1 METIF
6 DLLNIDKEQ
15 FESFAIQAKS
25 IGGLHLDRI
34 FNRNIKRLKE
44 IEKDCYVDTDHISK
58 DIKNSRKQI
67 LSKVKQLSSSRE
79 LFEEWTLL
87 ELRNLSYLLYELQDS
102 EVVYTYALQVLD
114 DKWKPLL
121 FNGVIYSIMYNW
133 IFLDENYKEI
143 LCEFIQRKLMLYEG
157 ENKRYSN
164 LKNNMNFFDVNGPL
178 RMSSLL
184 HHKGISI
191 IDAPILLKNQP
202 STITQSYYSDVIVKY
217 YKNGD
222 TINIGELENLFSI
235 HNISRTKKLL
245 LASIVKKA
253 NDDGR
258 EYLQEQVSRLADK
271 ILGNITIKATWAP
284 FKGATEIEKE
294 QLIRARDLVNQWYAR
309 KVIEVFFDICVQ
321 ENSRKEFWLKYVP
334 YISNFKIVASKSV
347 KGQLNA
353 NNTVRNMIDNYFI
366 QTNSITVQTA
376 ALVLYIKN
384 KAFVEFSD
392 VGALYIYEKNHNII
406 RSLNKN
412 ISIASIS
419 DLKDGLFDH
428 AIIKG
433 LYGELDFLDEG
444 KMNHQVNWQSRLTEW
459 FKEKMD
465 INLQYD

>member
-25 IGGLHLDRI
+25 IGGLQLDRV

-58 DIKNSRKQI
+58 DIKDSRKEI

-79 LFEEWTLL
+79 LFEEWTIL

-133 IFLDENYKEI
+133 IFLNEDYKEI
-143 LCEFIQRKLMLYEG
+143 LCDFIQRKLMLYEG
-157 ENKRYSN
+157 DNNRYLN

-184 HHKGISI
+184 HYKGISI
-191 IDAPILLKNQP
+191 IDAPILLKNQS
-202 STITQSYYSDVIVKY
+202 STITQSYYSDVIVEY
-217 YKNGD
+217 YRNRE
-222 TINIGELENLFSI
+222 TINIGELENLFNI
-235 HNISRTKKLL
+235 HNFSRTKKLL
-245 LASIVKKA
+245 LASIVEEA
-253 NDDGR
+253 NEDGT

-321 ENSRKEFWLKYVP
+321 ENLRKEFWLKYVP
-334 YISNFKIVASKSV
+334 YISNFKIVASRSV

-353 NNTVRNMIDNYFI
+353 NNTVRNMLDNYFI
-366 QTNSITVQTA
+366 PTNSIVTQSK
-376 ALVLYIKN
+376 ALVLYLKD
-384 KAFVEFSD
+384 KVFVEFSD
-392 VGALYIYEKNHNII
+392 VGALYIYNNNHKII
-406 RSLNKN
+406 RTFNKCK
-412 ISIASIS
+412 SVTSFS
-419 DLKDGLFDH
+419 DLKDGSFQQ
-428 AIIKG
+428 AIIRG
-433 LYGELDFLDEG
+433 SYGELDFSDEG
-444 KMNHQVNWQSRLTEW
+444 KMVHQGNWQYRLKEW